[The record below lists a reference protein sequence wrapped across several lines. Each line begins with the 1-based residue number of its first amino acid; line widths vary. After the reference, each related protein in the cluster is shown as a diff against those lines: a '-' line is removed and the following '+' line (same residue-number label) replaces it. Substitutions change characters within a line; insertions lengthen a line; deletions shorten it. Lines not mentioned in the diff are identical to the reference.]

1 MTVIRFCLNPL
12 YFFALLFA
20 CLLQNPVNATTGDT
34 FPSERKVI
42 RDPVTG
48 VKIAFL
54 TTQSKGD
61 SKIYPTHPQWT
72 ADGEWLVFRSARVP
86 GEAMAVNEE
95 TGLLVQ
101 VSEGGYFGMLV
112 NAQRSGKL
120 YLMRDPAVAADA
132 QPRYGDNPN
141 DKAIIEVNIEALL
154 EDVKN
159 NAVKQ
164 SAHYERTVG
173 VVPVSMGAGG
183 DMALDAAEDIIY
195 FRIGREEAARH
206 LSDKVALKENFGP
219 RNMGAGPTGIA
230 SMNIQTGKID
240 MVVALPFQLGHIQT
254 NPWVSRELVFC
265 WETGGKSPQRMWTM
279 KVGGEVKA
287 LYPEADYEWVTH
299 EAVITRDE
307 VAFAIMGHRDVGTDD
322 EWGPSASRQKPTGLG
337 IVNLRTNEMRIAG
350 QTRSG
355 SGLWHVHGSPDGRWA
370 VGDDFERNLYL
381 IDRTTDEM
389 QMLSGGHK
397 TSARDHT
404 HPTFSRDGTKI
415 QIQSA
420 MLAED
425 DRSLNIAIIYLPESL
440 LKRQYDEV
448 KRRD

>member
-1 MTVIRFCLNPL
+1 MLRKHVTPL
-12 YFFALLFA
+12 LIGAVLCVALAPDRVLA
-20 CLLQNPVNATTGDT
+20 QIGDT
-34 FPSERKVI
+34 FASERKVI
-42 RDPVTG
+42 TDPVTG
-48 VKIAFL
+48 VNIAFL
-54 TTQSKGD
+54 TSQPAGD

-72 ADGEWLVFRSARVP
+72 ADGNWLVFRSNRVP
-86 GEAMAVNEE
+86 GEAMAVNEQDG
-95 TGLLVQ
+95 TLVQ

-112 NAQRSGKL
+112 NAQRSNKL
-120 YLMRDPAVAADA
+120 YLMRDATFAADA
-132 QPRYGDNPN
+132 QPRYGNSEN
-141 DKAIIEVNIEALL
+141 DKQIVEVNTGALL
-154 EDVKN
+154 ADVMAKR
-159 NAVKQ
+159 VKPA
-164 SAHYERTVG
+164 SHYQRVVG
-173 VVPVSMGAGG
+173 IVPGSMGAGG

-195 FRIGREEAARH
+195 FRIGREEAARY
-206 LSDKVALKENFGP
+206 LPKGTKPESNFGP

-230 SMNIQTGKID
+230 SMDLTTGKIA

-254 NPWVSRELVFC
+254 NPWVSRELIFC

-279 KVGGEVKA
+279 KVGGEVKP

-307 VAFAIMGHRDVGTDD
+307 VAFAIMGHRDVGTHDD
-322 EWGPSASRQKPTGLG
+322 WGPSASRLKPTGLG

-389 QMLSGGHK
+389 ILLSAGHK
-397 TSARDHT
+397 TTAKDHT

-420 MLAED
+420 MLSDD
-425 DRSLNIAIIYLPESL
+425 DRSLNIAVIYIPESL
-440 LKRQYDEV
+440 LNKDYSQV
-448 KRRD
+448 KRLD

>member
-1 MTVIRFCLNPL
+1 MLQKQLTPL
-12 YFFALLFA
+12 LLSAILSIFLVPSA
-20 CLLQNPVNATTGDT
+20 AMAGIGDT
-34 FPSERKVI
+34 FPSERKLI
-42 RDPVTG
+42 KDPVTG

-54 TTQSKGD
+54 TSQPIGD

-72 ADGEWLVFRSARVP
+72 ADGKWLVFRSNRVS
-86 GEAMAVNEE
+86 GEAMAVNEQDG
-95 TGLLVQ
+95 TLVQ

-112 NAQRSGKL
+112 NSQKSNKL
-120 YLMRDPAVAADA
+120 YLMRDPNFAASK
-132 QPRYGDNPN
+132 QPRYGRSDNN
-141 DKAIIEVNIEALL
+141 KQIIEVNIGALL
-154 EDVKN
+154 ADVTTNKIKP
-159 NAVKQ
+159 ADQYQRV
-164 SAHYERTVG
+164 VG
-173 VVPVSMGAGG
+173 VVPGSMGAGG

-206 LSDKVALKENFGP
+206 LPDNTKLEANFGP

-230 SMNIQTGKID
+230 SMDLTTGKIE

-279 KVGGEVKA
+279 KVGGEVKP
-287 LYPEADYEWVTH
+287 LYPEAEYEWITH

-307 VAFAIMGHRDVGTDD
+307 VAFAIMGHREVGTNDD
-322 EWGPSASRQKPTGLG
+322 WGPSASRLKPTGLG

-370 VGDDFERNLYL
+370 VGDDFERSLYL

-389 QMLSGGHK
+389 MLLSAGHK
-397 TSARDHT
+397 KSAKDHT

-420 MLAED
+420 MLSDD
-425 DRSLNIAIIYLPESL
+425 DRTLNIAVIYLPASL
-440 LKRQYDEV
+440 LNKDYSQV
-448 KRRD
+448 KRLD

>member
-1 MTVIRFCLNPL
+1 MLRKHVTPL
-12 YFFALLFA
+12 LIGAVLCVALAPDRVLA
-20 CLLQNPVNATTGDT
+20 QIGDT
-34 FPSERKVI
+34 FASERKVI
-42 RDPVTG
+42 TDPVTG
-48 VKIAFL
+48 VNIAFL
-54 TTQSKGD
+54 TSQPAGD

-72 ADGEWLVFRSARVP
+72 ADGNWLVFRSNRVP
-86 GEAMAVNEE
+86 GEAMAVNEQDG
-95 TGLLVQ
+95 TLVQ

-112 NAQRSGKL
+112 NAQRSNKL
-120 YLMRDPAVAADA
+120 YLMRDASFAADA
-132 QPRYGDNPN
+132 QPRYGNSEN
-141 DKAIIEVNIEALL
+141 DKQIVEVNTGALL
-154 EDVKN
+154 TDVMAKR
-159 NAVKQ
+159 VKPA
-164 SAHYERTVG
+164 SHYQRVVG
-173 VVPVSMGAGG
+173 IVPGSMGAGG

-195 FRIGREEAARH
+195 FRIGREEAARY
-206 LSDKVALKENFGP
+206 LPKGTKPESNFGP

-230 SMNIQTGKID
+230 SMDLTTGKIA

-254 NPWVSRELVFC
+254 NPWVSRELIFC

-279 KVGGEVKA
+279 KVGGEVKP

-307 VAFAIMGHRDVGTDD
+307 VAFAIMGHRDVGTHDD
-322 EWGPSASRQKPTGLG
+322 WGPSASRLKPTGLG

-370 VGDDFERNLYL
+370 VGDDFERSLYL

-389 QMLSGGHK
+389 ILLSAGHK
-397 TSARDHT
+397 TTAKDHT

-420 MLAED
+420 MLSDD
-425 DRSLNIAIIYLPESL
+425 DRSLNIAVIYIPESL
-440 LKRQYDEV
+440 LNKDYSQV
-448 KRRD
+448 KRLD

>member
-1 MTVIRFCLNPL
+1 MLRKHVTPL
-12 YFFALLFA
+12 LIGAILCVSLA
-20 CLLQNPVNATTGDT
+20 PDRVLAQIGDT
-34 FPSERKVI
+34 FASERKVI
-42 RDPVTG
+42 TDPVTG
-48 VKIAFL
+48 VNIAFL
-54 TTQSKGD
+54 TSQPAGD

-72 ADGEWLVFRSARVP
+72 ADGNWLIFRSNRVP
-86 GEAMAVNEE
+86 GEAMAVNEQDG
-95 TGLLVQ
+95 TLVQ

-112 NAQRSGKL
+112 NAQRSNKL
-120 YLMRDPAVAADA
+120 YLMRDTSFAADA
-132 QPRYGDNPN
+132 QPRYGNSEN
-141 DKAIIEVNIEALL
+141 DKQIVEVNTGALL
-154 EDVKN
+154 ADVMAKR
-159 NAVKQ
+159 VKPA
-164 SAHYERTVG
+164 SHYQRVVG
-173 VVPVSMGAGG
+173 IVPGSMGAGG

-206 LSDKVALKENFGP
+206 LPEGTKPESNFGP

-230 SMNIQTGKID
+230 SMDLTTGKIA

-254 NPWVSRELVFC
+254 NPWVSRELIFC

-279 KVGGEVKA
+279 KVGGEVKP

-307 VAFAIMGHRDVGTDD
+307 VAFAIMGHRDVGTNDG
-322 EWGPSASRQKPTGLG
+322 WGPSASRLKPTGLG

-370 VGDDFERNLYL
+370 VGDDFERSLYL

-389 QMLSGGHK
+389 ILLSAGHK
-397 TSARDHT
+397 TTAKDHT

-420 MLAED
+420 MLSED
-425 DRSLNIAIIYLPESL
+425 DRSLNIAVIYIPDSL
-440 LKRQYDEV
+440 LNKDYSQV
-448 KRRD
+448 KRLD